1 MKKLLIISNK
11 IKAIAFTSM
20 LLFSSSSVV
29 LGSDIYS
36 PQKGSS
42 ERKAIMD
49 SLRIR
54 YNQPV
59 VFQVHYLKVSD
70 GWAWTRVTAT
80 VNGKPSFEPEA
91 ALVRKES
98 GKWKVVGSVDQS
110 GECAIE
116 PKCLAAE
123 YKELRKKFPDAPAGI
138 FKDF

>member
-1 MKKLLIISNK
+1 MKKPLFFFKKINSTALISI
-11 IKAIAFTSM
+11 
-20 LLFSSSSVV
+20 LLFTNCSTA

-42 ERKAIMD
+42 ERKTIMD
-49 SLRIR
+49 ALRVR

-80 VNGKPSFEPEA
+80 VNGKPSFESEA
-91 ALVRKES
+91 ALIHKES

-116 PKCLAAE
+116 PKCLRAE
-123 YKELRKKFPDAPAGI
+123 YKEIKKKFPAAPAGI